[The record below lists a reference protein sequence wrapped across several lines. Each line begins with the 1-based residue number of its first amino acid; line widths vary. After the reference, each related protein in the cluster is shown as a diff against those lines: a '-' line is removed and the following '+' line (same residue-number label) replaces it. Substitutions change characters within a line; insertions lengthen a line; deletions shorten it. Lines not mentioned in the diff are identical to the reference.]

1 MKQTAGDAMPVRCG
15 HGGRPPHA
23 TPGLRASPCSRG
35 VSLSARCVRLARS
48 RASIAE
54 LCCRRNNTAMH
65 LLQSICSTS
74 ARQPSCLPSART
86 LTMTSRTSPAQS
98 SFARRPFAERFCID
112 CLACWHWAAL
122 ARTAHSSPAIP
133 AQTPCTSLKS
143 CFSAFICTAEHF
155 AGQSERRAVPAKAQQ
170 LLSAIHVHVMW
181 TMRRPPLLH
190 AVHHTGQF
198 FLEGVVVQEG
208 RRADSAEAKA
218 KVAVCWPTLLL
229 TAPAWRSR
237 RAPERRYVC

>member
-86 LTMTSRTSPAQS
+86 STMTSRSSPAQS
-98 SFARRPFAERFCID
+98 SLAPSPFAERFCID

-122 ARTAHSSPAIP
+122 ARAAHSSPAIP
-133 AQTPCTSLKS
+133 AQTSCASPDS
-143 CFSAFICTAEHF
+143 CFSAFISTAVHF
-155 AGQSERRAVPAKAQQ
+155 AGPSERRALHAKARQ
-170 LLSAIHVHVMW
+170 LLLGIHDN
-181 TMRRPPLLH
+181 
-190 AVHHTGQF
+190 A
-198 FLEGVVVQEG
+198 
-208 RRADSAEAKA
+208 
-218 KVAVCWPTLLL
+218 PTLA
-229 TAPAWRSR
+229 TPCSTSHRSTTSASR
-237 RAPERRYVC
+237 EW